1 MCGRYSLAQGYDQ
14 IISGVAADWFD
25 VADDSWEFVP
35 RYNIA
40 PTNMVPVI
48 AMQDDQRVL
57 SNMRWGLIPSWA
69 KDSKIGYRMINA
81 RSETA
86 ATTNAF
92 RSAYKRRRCLVL
104 SDGFYEWRGPKGK
117 REPLRFTMKDGDM
130 FAFAGL
136 WEVWKDRE
144 VLDNKPVR
152 TFTILTTTPNEL
164 IASIHDRMP
173 VILDEEAQR
182 LWMDHSTDETRP
194 LRELLKPFPAGSMTG
209 YDVSPSVNNVRNE
222 GPELIVPV

>member
-48 AMQDDQRVL
+48 AMQDDQRML

-104 SDGFYEWRGPKGK
+104 ADGFYEWRGPKGK
-117 REPLRFTMKDGDM
+117 REPLRFTMKDSDM

-136 WEVWKDRE
+136 WESWNSHQE
-144 VLDNKPVR
+144 PEAESVR
-152 TFTILTTTPNEL
+152 TFTILTTTPNDLVE
-164 IASIHDRMP
+164 AIHDRMP
-173 VILDEEAQR
+173 VILDEEAQQVW
-182 LWMDHSTDETRP
+182 LNHSSDETGH
-194 LRELLKPFPAGSMTG
+194 LRELLKPFPAASMTC
-209 YDVSPSVNNVRNE
+209 YEVSPSVNNVRNE
-222 GPELIVPV
+222 GPELIAPV

>member
-1 MCGRYSLAQGYDQ
+1 MGYED

-25 VADDSWEFVP
+25 AVDDNWDFVP

-48 AMQDDQRVL
+48 AMRDEKRVL
-57 SNMRWGLIPSWA
+57 GNMRWGLIPSWA
-69 KDSKIGYRMINA
+69 KNAKIGFMINA

-104 SDGFYEWRGPKGK
+104 ADGFYEWKGPKGK
-117 REPLRFTMKDGDM
+117 REPLRFTMKDSGM

-136 WEVWKDRE
+136 WEIWKNRE
-144 VLDNKPVR
+144 SPDADVVC
-152 TFTILTTTPNEL
+152 TFTILTTSPNEL
-164 IASIHDRMP
+164 VGTIHDRMP
-173 VILDEEAQR
+173 VILDEEAQQVW
-182 LWMDHSTDETRP
+182 LNHSSEETGHLGGL
-194 LRELLKPFPAGSMTG
+194 LRPFPADSMTA

>member
-48 AMQDDQRVL
+48 AMQDDQRML

-144 VLDNKPVR
+144 VPDDKPVR

-173 VILDEEAQR
+173 VILNEEAQR
-182 LWMDHSTDETRP
+182 LWMDHSSDETRP

-222 GPELIVPV
+222 GPELNVPV